1 MNISEILLN
10 TQLTRKENV
19 LLSKFWRFHSGGFFF
34 TKRKRKRAQLFLP
47 KRSLKKAKKIWD
59 IHRDIK
65 QRALISRRMV
75 CALKR
80 VKMKYTQRTIEA
92 IWVLMLFSHVLRFFR
107 LFLLSMFLFLNLR
120 KKWKKNW
127 EEGDKAQLWTL
138 ETFFSSC
145 NTDPF
150 FEVSPLHVWCF
161 ITLPVELV
169 RKSHKLKQHI

>member
-145 NTDPF
+145 NTDLRRRAPIF
-150 FEVSPLHVWCF
+150 WGLTPSCLMLHNFAC
-161 ITLPVELV
+161 
-169 RKSHKLKQHI
+169 SAC